1 MCKYDWLTLGNDN
14 STIGLSMYH
23 NMIDHAVGHV
33 KYESL
38 IGMIRFAQ
46 FKGKQYIL
54 IRLEMGHR

>member
-38 IGMIRFAQ
+38 IGMIRFA
-46 FKGKQYIL
+46 
-54 IRLEMGHR
+54 